1 MRRSET
7 LRKIIHMLFSL
18 LLVVPLLLRD
28 YVEPGILYGAA
39 LAFGG
44 VVYSMQVRGPP
55 EWLRASMQLPQIR
68 HLEVILESFERLVSM
83 VERDY
88 ERRSGWLG
96 LISGL
101 IGGSSSYFI
110 FGPRVIYGVIGL
122 LLVDGIST
130 IVGMN
135 LGVRKI
141 PFTNKTFEG
150 TLAGFLSFLIALVFI
165 TGDLLVSLIVASASS
180 LAELYG
186 IEDNVAVPLTA
197 SALAY
202 LMALPPIL

>member
-1 MRRSET
+1 MRESET
-7 LRKIIHMLFSL
+7 LRKIIHMSFSL
-18 LLVVPLLLRD
+18 LLVIPLILRD
-28 YVEPGILYGAA
+28 YIEPGIIYGAA

-44 VVYSMQVRGPP
+44 VIYSMQVKGPP
-55 EWLRASMQLPQIR
+55 EWLRASMQLPQIKQ
-68 HLEVILESFERLVSM
+68 LESLIESFERLVSM

-96 LISGL
+96 LMSGL
-101 IGGSSSYFI
+101 IGGASSYFI
-110 FGPRVIYGVIGL
+110 FGFHVIYGVLGL

-135 LGVRKI
+135 IGVIKV
-141 PFTNKTFEG
+141 PFTNKTVEG
-150 TLAGFLSFLIALVFI
+150 TLAGFLSFSVALTII
-165 TGDLLVSLIVASASS
+165 TGNFSSSLIVASASS

-186 IEDNVAVPLTA
+186 IEDNITVPLVA

-202 LMALPPIL
+202 LVAPPLLP

>member
-1 MRRSET
+1 MRESET

-18 LLVVPLLLRD
+18 LLVIPLILRD
-28 YVEPGILYGAA
+28 YIEPGIIYGAA

-44 VVYSMQVRGPP
+44 VIYSMQVKGPP
-55 EWLRASMQLPQIR
+55 EWLRASMQLPQIKQ
-68 HLEVILESFERLVSM
+68 LESLIESFERLVSM

-96 LISGL
+96 LMSGL
-101 IGGSSSYFI
+101 IGGASSYFI
-110 FGPRVIYGVIGL
+110 FGFHVIYGVLGL

-135 LGVRKI
+135 IGVIKV
-141 PFTNKTFEG
+141 PFTNKTVEG
-150 TLAGFLSFLIALVFI
+150 TLAGFLSFSVALTII
-165 TGDLLVSLIVASASS
+165 TGNFSSSLIVASASS

-186 IEDNVAVPLTA
+186 IEDNITVPLVA

-202 LMALPPIL
+202 LVAPPLLP

>member
-1 MRRSET
+1 MRESET

-18 LLVVPLLLRD
+18 LLVIPLIFRD
-28 YVEPGILYGAA
+28 YIEPGIIYGAA

-44 VVYSMQVRGPP
+44 VIYSMQVKGPP
-55 EWLRASMQLPQIR
+55 EWLRASMQLPQIKQ
-68 HLEVILESFERLVSM
+68 LESLVESFERLVSM

-96 LISGL
+96 LMSGL
-101 IGGSSSYFI
+101 IGGASSYFI
-110 FGPRVIYGVIGL
+110 FGFHVIYGVLGL

-135 LGVRKI
+135 IGVIKV
-141 PFTNKTFEG
+141 PFTNKTVEG
-150 TLAGFLSFLIALVFI
+150 TLAGFLSFSVALTII
-165 TGDLLVSLIVASASS
+165 TGNFSSSLIVASVSS

-186 IEDNVAVPLTA
+186 IEDNITVPLVA

-202 LMALPPIL
+202 LVAPPLLP

>member
-1 MRRSET
+1 
-7 LRKIIHMLFSL
+7 
-18 LLVVPLLLRD
+18 
-28 YVEPGILYGAA
+28 
-39 LAFGG
+39 GG
-44 VVYSMQVRGPP
+44 VVYSMQVKGPP
-55 EWLRASMQLPQIR
+55 EWLRTSMQLPQIR
-68 HLEVILESFERLVSM
+68 HIETILESFERLVSM

-110 FGPRVIYGVIGL
+110 FGPHVTYGVLGL
-122 LLVDGIST
+122 FLVDGIST

-135 LGVRKI
+135 FGSKRV
-141 PFTNKTFEG
+141 PFTAKTVEG
-150 TLAGFLSFLIALVFI
+150 TLAGFLSFLIALALI
-165 TGDLLVSLIVASASS
+165 TGDFLNALIVASVSS

-186 IEDNVAVPLTA
+186 IEDNITVPLTS

-202 LMALPPIL
+202 LMVLPPLP

>member
-1 MRRSET
+1 MRESET

-18 LLVVPLLLRD
+18 LLVIPLILRD
-28 YVEPGILYGAA
+28 YIEPGIIYGAA

-44 VVYSMQVRGPP
+44 VIYSMQVKGPP
-55 EWLRASMQLPQIR
+55 EWLRASMQLPQIKQ
-68 HLEVILESFERLVSM
+68 LESLVESFERLVSM

-96 LISGL
+96 LMSGL
-101 IGGSSSYFI
+101 IGGASSYFI
-110 FGPRVIYGVIGL
+110 FGFHVIYGVLGL

-135 LGVRKI
+135 IGVIKV
-141 PFTNKTFEG
+141 PFTNKTVEG
-150 TLAGFLSFLIALVFI
+150 TLAGFLSFSVALTII
-165 TGDLLVSLIVASASS
+165 TGNFSSSLIVASVSS

-186 IEDNVAVPLTA
+186 IEDNITVPLVA

-202 LMALPPIL
+202 LVAPPLLP

>member
-1 MRRSET
+1 MRESET

-18 LLVVPLLLRD
+18 LLVIPLIFRD
-28 YVEPGILYGAA
+28 YIEPGIIYGAA

-44 VVYSMQVRGPP
+44 VIYSMQVKGPP
-55 EWLRASMQLPQIR
+55 EWLRASMQLPQIKQ
-68 HLEVILESFERLVSM
+68 LESLVESFERLVSM

-96 LISGL
+96 LMSGL
-101 IGGSSSYFI
+101 IGGASSYFI
-110 FGPRVIYGVIGL
+110 FGFHVIYGVLGL

-135 LGVRKI
+135 IGVIKV
-141 PFTNKTFEG
+141 PFTNKTVEG
-150 TLAGFLSFLIALVFI
+150 TLAGFLSFSVALTII
-165 TGDLLVSLIVASASS
+165 TGNFSSSLIVASASS

-186 IEDNVAVPLTA
+186 IEDNITVPLVA

-202 LMALPPIL
+202 LVAPPLLP

>member
-1 MRRSET
+1 MRESET
-7 LRKIIHMLFSL
+7 LRKIIHMSFSL
-18 LLVVPLLLRD
+18 LLVIPLILRD
-28 YVEPGILYGAA
+28 YIEPGIIYGAA

-44 VVYSMQVRGPP
+44 VIYSMQVKGPP
-55 EWLRASMQLPQIR
+55 EWLRASMQLPQIKQ
-68 HLEVILESFERLVSM
+68 LESLIESFERLVSM

-96 LISGL
+96 LMSGL
-101 IGGSSSYFI
+101 IGGASSYFI
-110 FGPRVIYGVIGL
+110 FGFHVIYGVLGL

-135 LGVRKI
+135 IGVIKV
-141 PFTNKTFEG
+141 PFTNKTVEG
-150 TLAGFLSFLIALVFI
+150 TLAGFLSFSVALTII
-165 TGDLLVSLIVASASS
+165 TGNFSSSLIVASASS

-186 IEDNVAVPLTA
+186 IEDNITVPLVA

-202 LMALPPIL
+202 LIAPPLLP

>member
-1 MRRSET
+1 MRESET

-18 LLVVPLLLRD
+18 LLVIPLIFRD
-28 YVEPGILYGAA
+28 YIEPGIIYGAA

-44 VVYSMQVRGPP
+44 VIYSMQVKGPP
-55 EWLRASMQLPQIR
+55 EWLRASMQLPQIKQ
-68 HLEVILESFERLVSM
+68 LESLIESFERLVSM

-96 LISGL
+96 LMSGL
-101 IGGSSSYFI
+101 IGGASSYFI
-110 FGPRVIYGVIGL
+110 FGFHVIYGVLGL

-135 LGVRKI
+135 IGVIKV
-141 PFTNKTFEG
+141 PFTNKTVEG
-150 TLAGFLSFLIALVFI
+150 TLAGFLSFSVALTII
-165 TGDLLVSLIVASASS
+165 TGNFSSSLIVASVSS

-186 IEDNVAVPLTA
+186 IEDNITVPLVA

-202 LMALPPIL
+202 LVAPPLLP

>member
-1 MRRSET
+1 MRESET
-7 LRKIIHMLFSL
+7 LRKIIHMSFSL
-18 LLVVPLLLRD
+18 LLVIPLILRD
-28 YVEPGILYGAA
+28 YIEPGIIYGAA

-44 VVYSMQVRGPP
+44 VIYSMQVKGPP
-55 EWLRASMQLPQIR
+55 EWLRASMQLPQIKQ
-68 HLEVILESFERLVSM
+68 LESLVESFERLVSM

-96 LISGL
+96 LMSGL
-101 IGGSSSYFI
+101 IGGASSYFI
-110 FGPRVIYGVIGL
+110 FGFHVIYGVLGL

-135 LGVRKI
+135 IGVIKV
-141 PFTNKTFEG
+141 PFTNKTVEG
-150 TLAGFLSFLIALVFI
+150 TLAGFLSFSVALTII
-165 TGDLLVSLIVASASS
+165 TGNFSSSLIVASASS

-186 IEDNVAVPLTA
+186 IEDNITVPLVA

-202 LMALPPIL
+202 LVAPPLLP

>member
-1 MRRSET
+1 MRESET
-7 LRKIIHMLFSL
+7 LRKIIHMSFSL
-18 LLVVPLLLRD
+18 LLVIPLILRD
-28 YVEPGILYGAA
+28 YIEPGIIYGAA

-44 VVYSMQVRGPP
+44 VIYSMQVKGPP
-55 EWLRASMQLPQIR
+55 EWLKASMQLPQIKQ
-68 HLEVILESFERLVSM
+68 LESLIESFERLVSM

-96 LISGL
+96 LMSGL
-101 IGGSSSYFI
+101 IGGASSYFI
-110 FGPRVIYGVIGL
+110 FGFHVIYGVLGL

-135 LGVRKI
+135 IGVIKV
-141 PFTNKTFEG
+141 PFTNKTVEG
-150 TLAGFLSFLIALVFI
+150 TLAGFLSFSVALTII
-165 TGDLLVSLIVASASS
+165 TGNFSSSLIVASASS

-186 IEDNVAVPLTA
+186 IEDNITVPLVA

-202 LMALPPIL
+202 LVAPPLLP